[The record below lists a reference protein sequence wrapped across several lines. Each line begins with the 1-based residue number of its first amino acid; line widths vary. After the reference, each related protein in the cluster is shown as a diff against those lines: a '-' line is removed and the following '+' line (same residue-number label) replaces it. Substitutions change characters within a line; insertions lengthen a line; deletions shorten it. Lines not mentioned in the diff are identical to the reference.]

1 MIGWQSFHAADR
13 GLRRLNMNPTDY
25 PTLWQR
31 RTMWSAL
38 TALALATIGG
48 IAVGLIWTAAQVI
61 SFLQP
66 ILIPFAVAGVLAYLL
81 DPVVS
86 KMVAWGIPRRPSVLM
101 VFALVSALLLWGAIW
116 FVPAISH
123 QTVNLI
129 HRVDDYTRTTRSRV
143 IELGRSLRQK
153 YGFDVLPT
161 LDDSPDDAP
170 DIKRAE
176 PVKDSPEKPDG
187 AEASKAAKNGNSLE
201 ELIDVQKILKGD
213 WLKSSL
219 TALVNNS
226 IRMIRSSVG
235 GFLSVFGFLL
245 SLIIIPIY
253 LFYFLIDARNISES
267 WQDYLPLRASQ
278 FKDEVVSS
286 LTEINGYI
294 IAFFRGQ
301 LLVSVINGTA
311 TALGL
316 VIVGLDFG
324 LLIGLVLCV
333 FGLIPYL
340 GILVCWI
347 PAVIIATVQEGTG
360 TFIPAEP
367 GWLFPVVVTG
377 IFVVVQKIDS
387 FFITPKVVA
396 SRVGL
401 HPLTVIM
408 SLFMWSLLIGGL
420 LGTIL
425 AVPLTATLKVLL
437 RRYVWERRILRA
449 AQQTMAEMEGSAS
462 GPLAGKVSE
471 K

>member
-1 MIGWQSFHAADR
+1 
-13 GLRRLNMNPTDY
+13 
-25 PTLWQR
+25 
-31 RTMWSAL
+31 MWSAL
-38 TALALATIGG
+38 TALALATIGS

-86 KMVAWGIPRRPSVLM
+86 KMVSWGISRRPSVLM

-123 QTVNLI
+123 QTVNLL
-129 HRVDDYTRTTRSRV
+129 HRVDDYTRTTRSHI
-143 IELGRSLRQK
+143 IELGKSLRQK

-170 DIKRAE
+170 DVKRVE
-176 PVKDSPEKPDG
+176 PVKDSPDKPEG
-187 AEASKAAKNGNSLE
+187 PSSEGVKAAKNGNSLE

-278 FKDEVVSS
+278 FKNEVVSS

-294 IAFFRGQ
+294 IAFF
-301 LLVSVINGTA
+301 
-311 TALGL
+311 
-316 VIVGLDFG
+316 
-324 LLIGLVLCV
+324 
-333 FGLIPYL
+333 
-340 GILVCWI
+340 
-347 PAVIIATVQEGTG
+347 E
-360 TFIPAEP
+360 
-367 GWLFPVVVTG
+367 
-377 IFVVVQKIDS
+377 DS
-387 FFITPKVVA
+387 F
-396 SRVGL
+396 
-401 HPLTVIM
+401 
-408 SLFMWSLLIGGL
+408 WS
-420 LGTIL
+420 
-425 AVPLTATLKVLL
+425 A
-437 RRYVWERRILRA
+437 
-449 AQQTMAEMEGSAS
+449 
-462 GPLAGKVSE
+462 
-471 K
+471 

>member
-1 MIGWQSFHAADR
+1 
-13 GLRRLNMNPTDY
+13 
-25 PTLWQR
+25 
-31 RTMWSAL
+31 MWSAL
-38 TALALATIGG
+38 TAVALATIGS

-86 KMVAWGIPRRPSVLM
+86 KMVEWGIPRRPSVLM
-101 VFALVSALLLWGAIW
+101 VFAVVSALLLWGAIW

-143 IELGRSLRQK
+143 IELGKSLRQK

-161 LDDSPDDAP
+161 LDDSPDDSP
-170 DIKRAE
+170 DTKRVEPAE
-176 PVKDSPEKPDG
+176 KSDSAALD
-187 AEASKAAKNGNSLE
+187 AAKAAKNGNSLE

-253 LFYFLIDARNISES
+253 LFYFLIDARNISAS
-267 WQDYLPLRASQ
+267 WQDYLPIRASQ

-333 FGLIPYL
+333 LGLIPYL

-360 TFIPAEP
+360 TFIPSDP
-367 GWLFPVVVTG
+367 GWLFPLVVTG
-377 IFVVVQKIDS
+377 IFVLVQKIDS

-401 HPLTVIM
+401 HPLTVIV

-449 AQQTMAEMEGSAS
+449 AAQISMEESLNAAPASA
-462 GPLAGKVSE
+462 ATKVSQ

>member
-1 MIGWQSFHAADR
+1 
-13 GLRRLNMNPTDY
+13 MNPSDY
-25 PTLWQR
+25 PTIWQR

-38 TALALATIGG
+38 TAVALATIGS

-86 KMVAWGIPRRPSVLM
+86 KMVEWGIPRRPSVLM
-101 VFALVSALLLWGAIW
+101 VFAVVSALLLWGAIW

-143 IELGRSLRQK
+143 IELGKSLRQK

-161 LDDSPDDAP
+161 LDDSPDDSP
-170 DIKRAE
+170 DTKRVEPAE
-176 PVKDSPEKPDG
+176 KSDSTALD
-187 AEASKAAKNGNSLE
+187 AAKAAKNGNSLE

-253 LFYFLIDARNISES
+253 LFYFLIDARNISAS
-267 WQDYLPLRASQ
+267 WQDYLPIRASQ

-333 FGLIPYL
+333 LGLIPYL

-360 TFIPAEP
+360 TFIPSDP
-367 GWLFPVVVTG
+367 GWLFPLVVTG
-377 IFVVVQKIDS
+377 IFVLVQKIDS

-401 HPLTVIM
+401 HPLTVIV

-449 AQQTMAEMEGSAS
+449 AQMSMEESRDATPAS
-462 GPLAGKVSE
+462 EPTKVSQ

>member
-1 MIGWQSFHAADR
+1 
-13 GLRRLNMNPTDY
+13 MNSSDY

-48 IAVGLIWTAAQVI
+48 IAVGLVWTAAQVI

-123 QTVNLI
+123 QTVNLL

-143 IELGRSLRQK
+143 IELGKSLRQK

-161 LDDSPDDAP
+161 LDDSPDDVTNDAP
-170 DIKRAE
+170 NNAPNDTSEVKRAE
-176 PVKDSPEKPDG
+176 VVKNAPEKPDG
-187 AEASKAAKNGNSLE
+187 AGSEGVKSAKNGNSLE

-333 FGLIPYL
+333 LGLIPYL

-360 TFIPAEP
+360 TFIPSDP

-377 IFVVVQKIDS
+377 IFVLVQKIDS

-401 HPLTVIM
+401 HPLTVIV

-449 AQQTMAEMEGSAS
+449 AQQAAADVPESAIEPS
-462 GPLAGKVSE
+462 ANKLSE

>member
-1 MIGWQSFHAADR
+1 
-13 GLRRLNMNPTDY
+13 
-25 PTLWQR
+25 
-31 RTMWSAL
+31 
-38 TALALATIGG
+38 
-48 IAVGLIWTAAQVI
+48 
-61 SFLQP
+61 
-66 ILIPFAVAGVLAYLL
+66 
-81 DPVVS
+81 
-86 KMVAWGIPRRPSVLM
+86 LM

-123 QTVNLI
+123 QTVNLL
-129 HRVDDYTRTTRSRV
+129 HRVDDYTRTTRSHV
-143 IELGRSLRQK
+143 IELGKSLRQK

-161 LDDSPDDAP
+161 LDDSPDDIPNDAQNNAP
-170 DIKRAE
+170 NDTPEVKRAE
-176 PVKDSPEKPDG
+176 IVKNAPEKPDG
-187 AEASKAAKNGNSLE
+187 AGSEGLKSAKNGNSLE

-301 LLVSVINGTA
+301 LLVSVITGTA

-316 VIVGLDFG
+316 V
-324 LLIGLVLCV
+324 LCV
-333 FGLIPYL
+333 LGLIPYL

-360 TFIPAEP
+360 TFIPSDP

-377 IFVVVQKIDS
+377 IFVLVQKIDS

-401 HPLTVIM
+401 HPLTVIV

-449 AQQTMAEMEGSAS
+449 AQQAVADVPESAIEPS
-462 GPLAGKVSE
+462 ANKLSE

>member
-1 MIGWQSFHAADR
+1 
-13 GLRRLNMNPTDY
+13 
-25 PTLWQR
+25 
-31 RTMWSAL
+31 MWSAL

-48 IAVGLIWTAAQVI
+48 IAVGLVWTAAQVI

-123 QTVNLI
+123 QTVNLL

-143 IELGRSLRQK
+143 IELGKSLRQK

-161 LDDSPDDAP
+161 LDDSPDDVTNDAP
-170 DIKRAE
+170 NNAPNDTSEVKRAE
-176 PVKDSPEKPDG
+176 VVKNAPEKPDG
-187 AEASKAAKNGNSLE
+187 AGSEGVKSAKNGNSLE

-333 FGLIPYL
+333 LGLIPYL

-360 TFIPAEP
+360 TFIPSDP

-377 IFVVVQKIDS
+377 IFVLVQKIDS

-401 HPLTVIM
+401 HPLTVIV

-449 AQQTMAEMEGSAS
+449 AQQAAADVPESAIEPS
-462 GPLAGKVSE
+462 ANKLSE

>member
-1 MIGWQSFHAADR
+1 
-13 GLRRLNMNPTDY
+13 
-25 PTLWQR
+25 
-31 RTMWSAL
+31 MWSAL

-48 IAVGLIWTAAQVI
+48 IAVGLVWTAAQVI

-123 QTVNLI
+123 QTVNLL

-143 IELGRSLRQK
+143 IELGKSLRQK

-170 DIKRAE
+170 EVKRAE
-176 PVKDSPEKPDG
+176 IVKDSPEKPDG
-187 AEASKAAKNGNSLE
+187 AEGVKATKNGNSLE

-294 IAFFRGQ
+294 NAFFRGQ

-311 TALGL
+311 TAIGL
-316 VIVGLDFG
+316 VVVGLDFG

-333 FGLIPYL
+333 LGLIPYL

-360 TFIPAEP
+360 TFIPSDP

-401 HPLTVIM
+401 HPLTVIV

-449 AQQTMAEMEGSAS
+449 AQQAVSDAPDPAPGSSANK
-462 GPLAGKVSE
+462 LSE

>member
-1 MIGWQSFHAADR
+1 
-13 GLRRLNMNPTDY
+13 
-25 PTLWQR
+25 
-31 RTMWSAL
+31 MWSAL

-48 IAVGLIWTAAQVI
+48 IAVGLVWTAAQVI

-123 QTVNLI
+123 QTVNLL

-143 IELGRSLRQK
+143 IELGKSLRQK

-161 LDDSPDDAP
+161 LDDSPDDIPNDAP
-170 DIKRAE
+170 NNAPNDSPEVKRAE
-176 PVKDSPEKPDG
+176 IVKNAPEKPDG
-187 AEASKAAKNGNSLE
+187 AGSEGVKSAKNGNSLE

-333 FGLIPYL
+333 LGLIPYL

-360 TFIPAEP
+360 TFIPSDP

-377 IFVVVQKIDS
+377 IFVLVQKIDS

-401 HPLTVIM
+401 HPLTVIV

-449 AQQTMAEMEGSAS
+449 AQQAVADMPESAS
-462 GPLAGKVSE
+462 EPSANKLSE

>member
-1 MIGWQSFHAADR
+1 
-13 GLRRLNMNPTDY
+13 
-25 PTLWQR
+25 
-31 RTMWSAL
+31 
-38 TALALATIGG
+38 
-48 IAVGLIWTAAQVI
+48 
-61 SFLQP
+61 
-66 ILIPFAVAGVLAYLL
+66 
-81 DPVVS
+81 
-86 KMVAWGIPRRPSVLM
+86 
-101 VFALVSALLLWGAIW
+101 
-116 FVPAISH
+116 
-123 QTVNLI
+123 
-129 HRVDDYTRTTRSRV
+129 
-143 IELGRSLRQK
+143 
-153 YGFDVLPT
+153 
-161 LDDSPDDAP
+161 
-170 DIKRAE
+170 
-176 PVKDSPEKPDG
+176 
-187 AEASKAAKNGNSLE
+187 
-201 ELIDVQKILKGD
+201 
-213 WLKSSL
+213 
-219 TALVNNS
+219 
-226 IRMIRSSVG
+226 
-235 GFLSVFGFLL
+235 
-245 SLIIIPIY
+245 
-253 LFYFLIDARNISES
+253 
-267 WQDYLPLRASQ
+267 
-278 FKDEVVSS
+278 
-286 LTEINGYI
+286 
-294 IAFFRGQ
+294 
-301 LLVSVINGTA
+301 LVSVINGTA

-333 FGLIPYL
+333 LGLIPYL

>member
-1 MIGWQSFHAADR
+1 
-13 GLRRLNMNPTDY
+13 
-25 PTLWQR
+25 
-31 RTMWSAL
+31 MWSAL
-38 TALALATIGG
+38 TAVALATIGS

-86 KMVAWGIPRRPSVLM
+86 KMVEWGIPRRPSVLM
-101 VFALVSALLLWGAIW
+101 VFAVVSALLLWGAIW

-143 IELGRSLRQK
+143 IELGKSLRQK

-161 LDDSPDDAP
+161 LDDSPDDSS
-170 DIKRAE
+170 DTKRVE
-176 PVKDSPEKPDG
+176 PVEKSDSTSLD
-187 AEASKAAKNGNSLE
+187 AAKAAKNGNSLE

-253 LFYFLIDARNISES
+253 LFYFLIDARNISAS
-267 WQDYLPLRASQ
+267 WQDYLPIRASQ

-333 FGLIPYL
+333 LGLIPYL

-360 TFIPAEP
+360 TFIPSDP
-367 GWLFPVVVTG
+367 GWLFPLVVTG
-377 IFVVVQKIDS
+377 IFVLVQKIDS

-401 HPLTVIM
+401 HPLTVIV

-449 AQQTMAEMEGSAS
+449 AQMSMEESRDATPAS
-462 GPLAGKVSE
+462 EATKVSQ

>member
-1 MIGWQSFHAADR
+1 
-13 GLRRLNMNPTDY
+13 
-25 PTLWQR
+25 
-31 RTMWSAL
+31 MWSAL

-48 IAVGLIWTAAQVI
+48 IAVGLVWTAAQVI

-123 QTVNLI
+123 QTVNLL
-129 HRVDDYTRTTRSRV
+129 HRVDDYTRTTRSHV
-143 IELGRSLRQK
+143 IELGKSLRQK

-170 DIKRAE
+170 EVKRTE
-176 PVKDSPEKPDG
+176 PVKDSLEKSDG
-187 AEASKAAKNGNSLE
+187 ADAAKAAKNGNSLE

-333 FGLIPYL
+333 LGLIPYL

-360 TFIPAEP
+360 TFIPSDP
-367 GWLFPVVVTG
+367 GWLFPLVVTG

-401 HPLTVIM
+401 HPLTVIV

-449 AQQTMAEMEGSAS
+449 AQQTVAEVPEAAPGSSANK
-462 GPLAGKVSE
+462 LSE